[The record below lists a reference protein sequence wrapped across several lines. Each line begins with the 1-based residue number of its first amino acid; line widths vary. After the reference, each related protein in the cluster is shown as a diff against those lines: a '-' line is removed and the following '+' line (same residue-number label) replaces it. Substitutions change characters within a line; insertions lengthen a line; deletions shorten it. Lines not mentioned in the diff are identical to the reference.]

1 MDQNNQV
8 DGAQMQLCTAQHRL
22 SLNYDA
28 DELKTYINRKGGDQR
43 PILIS
48 VGSLFCDSLISTKLN

>member
-8 DGAQMQLCTAQHRL
+8 DGAQMQLGTAQHRL

-28 DELKTYINRKGGDQR
+28 DQLKTHIARKGDDQP

-48 VGSLFCDSLISTKLN
+48 VALYSVSR